1 MQHCKL
7 QEQWVGDE
15 KGLSTRRMR
24 YTLELYFFWS
34 DPFVDCLIVAIL
46 ALYHGIMNRILDEN
60 GVQVFLDIVESV
72 NLLMSQKGEFESAS
86 EWTSLDALWRTTFDL
101 KTVTWQIKCLLHH
114 LSSHICNDGHLHF
127 LCFQPVMTCP
137 SEMCQFNQLRVLG
150 IHLMKNLFYPCFR
163 HHFAMRCDWKDFD
176 EMFSFWDA

>member
-1 MQHCKL
+1 MDFGYPQNLSPEILKL
-7 QEQWVGDE
+7 YITQEGVRSPFSSKPQDSRPPANATLQVTGAVGWRRE
-15 KGLSTRRMR
+15 GLV
-24 YTLELYFFWS
+24 YKKNE
-34 DPFVDCLIVAIL
+34 
-46 ALYHGIMNRILDEN
+46 
-60 GVQVFLDIVESV
+60 VFLDIVESV

-101 KTVTWQIKCLLHH
+101 KTVTWQIKCLLHY

-150 IHLMKNLFYPCFR
+150 VHLMENLFYPCFR
-163 HHFAMRCDWKDFD
+163 HHFAM
-176 EMFSFWDA
+176 